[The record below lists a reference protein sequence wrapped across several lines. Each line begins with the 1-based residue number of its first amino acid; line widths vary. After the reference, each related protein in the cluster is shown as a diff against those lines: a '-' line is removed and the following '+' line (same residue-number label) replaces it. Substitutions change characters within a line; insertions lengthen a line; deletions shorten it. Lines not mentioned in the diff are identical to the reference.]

1 MNSREKT
8 LLFVLFGVA
17 FFVINIF
24 LFTSFQSAM
33 QKKRSQ
39 LDVGA
44 KKLKLME
51 ADLATWES
59 KADDVEWLMN
69 NQPVVGVHGNIGAE
83 LAAYTEKV
91 ANKHG
96 VSLSKRP
103 SPQRA
108 DTEETGAYRSARA
121 KVVANAMDG
130 QLYNWL
136 VELQDPELNRA
147 ITFLRISPQRD
158 DPTRVDCELE
168 VTQWFRPEIEEESV
182 VAE

>member
-8 LLFVLFGVA
+8 LIFVLFGVA

-83 LAAYTEKV
+83 LAAFTEKA

>member
-1 MNSREKT
+1 
-8 LLFVLFGVA
+8 
-17 FFVINIF
+17 
-24 LFTSFQSAM
+24 M

-51 ADLATWES
+51 SDLATWES

-130 QLYNWL
+130 QLYKWL
-136 VELQDPELNRA
+136 VELQDP
-147 ITFLRISPQRD
+147 
-158 DPTRVDCELE
+158 
-168 VTQWFRPEIEEESV
+168 
-182 VAE
+182 